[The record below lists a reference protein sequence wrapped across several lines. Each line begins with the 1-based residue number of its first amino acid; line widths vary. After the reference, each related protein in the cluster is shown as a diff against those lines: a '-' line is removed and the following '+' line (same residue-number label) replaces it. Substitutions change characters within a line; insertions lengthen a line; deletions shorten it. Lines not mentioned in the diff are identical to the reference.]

1 MLGESHSIHHEFPEH
16 HARID
21 ALMKD
26 HPEFHAQVEEH
37 DRLDKTI
44 RGLELRESPIAD
56 QDMEAM
62 KAERLRLK
70 DAILR
75 RLNHE

>member
-16 HARID
+16 HERID
-21 ALMKD
+21 ALMKEE
-26 HPEFHAQVEEH
+26 PAFHEQVAEH

-44 RGLELRESPIAD
+44 RGLELRENPIAD
-56 QDMEAM
+56 QDLEAM

-70 DAILR
+70 DVILR
-75 RLNHE
+75 RLNEG